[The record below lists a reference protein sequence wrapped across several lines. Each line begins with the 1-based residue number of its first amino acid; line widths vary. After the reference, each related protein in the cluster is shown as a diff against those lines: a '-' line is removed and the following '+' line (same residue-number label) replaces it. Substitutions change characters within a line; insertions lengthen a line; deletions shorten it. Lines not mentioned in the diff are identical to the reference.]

1 MPRVF
6 IFANGEP
13 DFPQSIVAQIAPE
26 DVVICADGGSNHANN
41 LGVKP
46 QIVVGDMDSISPE
59 TLERFKLHGAEIR
72 KYPRDKDA
80 SDLELAL
87 QAAMELSPSEIFC
100 SSVLGRRQDHS
111 LTNTFLIGRY
121 ASLGSK
127 ISLLGANWQA
137 QFVTKE
143 QPCSFSGAQ
152 GDIFSIIP
160 MVATV
165 CGVTVEGVKWPLNS
179 ENLPWGSSRT
189 VSNEFIGSHV
199 SVRLT
204 EGLLLAFH
212 YYHGGPGV

>member
-13 DFPQSIVAQIAPE
+13 DFPDSIVSLIAAD
-26 DVVICADGGSNHANN
+26 DVVICADGGSNHASS
-41 LGVKP
+41 LGIHP
-46 QIVVGDMDSISPE
+46 RIIVGDMDSI
-59 TLERFKLHGAEIR
+59 TAANLDRFKRHGTDIR

-87 QAAMELSPSEIFC
+87 QAAMEFSPSEIFC
-100 SSVLGRRQDHS
+100 SSVLGKRQDHS

-127 ISLLGANWQA
+127 ISLLGASWQG
-137 QFVTKE
+137 QFVTME
-143 QPCSFSGAQ
+143 QPCTFNGTP

-165 CGVTVEGVKWPLNS
+165 HGVTVEGVKWPLIN
-179 ENLPWGSSRT
+179 ETLPWGSSRT
-189 VSNEFIGSHV
+189 VSNEFVGAQV
-199 SVRLT
+199 SVRLGD
-204 EGLLLAFH
+204 GLLLAFH
-212 YYHGGPGV
+212 YRI